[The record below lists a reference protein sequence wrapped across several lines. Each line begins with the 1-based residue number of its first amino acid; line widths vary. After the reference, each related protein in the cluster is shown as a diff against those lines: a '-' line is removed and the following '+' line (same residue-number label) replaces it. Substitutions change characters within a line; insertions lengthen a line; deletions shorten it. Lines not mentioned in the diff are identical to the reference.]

1 MKKFLLLM
9 AMVLPLTCMAQ
20 DETEKPKK
28 SKMDVFASET
38 GHIVKFID
46 KEVEKL
52 KGTYSIVNYTS
63 ENRVRKVIKGGEA
76 KYFYRMEKK
85 SKDNDGSI
93 AFIEYSDLK
102 EIISAM
108 EVLINDAKKDLEL
121 KPEYLENKFVT
132 EDYFV
137 VGYFIKKSNITW
149 FIRLEEY
156 GLNKSLYFN
165 NKYEDIG
172 TYILNNFIEAKNV
185 MENWMKEGQ

>member
-1 MKKFLLLM
+1 MIFPF
-9 AMVLPLTCMAQ
+9 ACMAQ
-20 DETEKPKK
+20 GDAGKPKK

-46 KEVEKL
+46 KEVENL

-63 ENRVRKVIKGGEA
+63 ENRVRKVIKGGES

-108 EVLINDAKKDLEL
+108 KVLINDAKNDLEL

-137 VGYFIKKSNITW
+137 VGYFIKKSSITW
-149 FIRLEEY
+149 FIKLEEY
-156 GLNKSLYFN
+156 GLNTNLYFN
-165 NKYEDIG
+165 SKYEDIG